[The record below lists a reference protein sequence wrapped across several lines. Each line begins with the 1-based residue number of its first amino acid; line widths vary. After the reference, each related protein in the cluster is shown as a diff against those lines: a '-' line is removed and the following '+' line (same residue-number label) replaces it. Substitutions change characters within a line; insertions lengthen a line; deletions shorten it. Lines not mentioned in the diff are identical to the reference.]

1 MGVFHGKGFVS
12 VGCSARLFLS
22 EDGVASG
29 SGSGSLSEVYGR
41 MPCWRAFATD
51 ERKTSVKGCSG
62 SEGLASPMKEATYML
77 EA

>member
-1 MGVFHGKGFVS
+1 
-12 VGCSARLFLS
+12 
-22 EDGVASG
+22 VASG